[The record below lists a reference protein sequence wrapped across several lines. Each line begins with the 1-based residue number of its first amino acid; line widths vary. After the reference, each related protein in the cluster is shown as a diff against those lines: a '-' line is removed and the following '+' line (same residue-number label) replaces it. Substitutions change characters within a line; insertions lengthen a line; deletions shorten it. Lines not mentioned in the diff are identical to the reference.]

1 MEESSHKSQAKAKK
15 SSSLEEGLKHTDT
28 LSKFKLFTG
37 FHQEELESLVG
48 LSDVITIP
56 AGTEIVCEGDPGHCM
71 FVILNGK
78 ALVFKKVTAGE
89 LPLAELS
96 SGDFFGEVSLVDD
109 GVRSATVLAT
119 EDCRLLKI
127 TRMVIGVLAGIQ
139 PSAAIQL
146 LAAIGR
152 SLVQRLR
159 AGNQKYLDL
168 ILAGHAPTSESLSQQ
183 D

>member
-1 MEESSHKSQAKAKK
+1 MKKLPHPSKDKKISSLKEES
-15 SSSLEEGLKHTDT
+15 TDI
-28 LSKFKLFTG
+28 LSKFRLFTR
-37 FHQEELESLVG
+37 FHQGELEALVA
-48 LSDVITIP
+48 LSDVITIA
-56 AGTEIVCEGDPGHCM
+56 AGTEIVRKGDPGHCM

-78 ALVFKKVTAGE
+78 AKVFQKVAAGE
-89 LPLAELS
+89 LPLASLS

-109 GVRSATVLAT
+109 GVRSANVVAI

-127 TRMVIGVLAGIQ
+127 TRMVIGALAGTQ

-159 AGNQKYLDL
+159 SGNQKYLDL
-168 ILAGHAPTSESLSQQ
+168 ILAGYAPLQEPVQ
-183 D
+183 